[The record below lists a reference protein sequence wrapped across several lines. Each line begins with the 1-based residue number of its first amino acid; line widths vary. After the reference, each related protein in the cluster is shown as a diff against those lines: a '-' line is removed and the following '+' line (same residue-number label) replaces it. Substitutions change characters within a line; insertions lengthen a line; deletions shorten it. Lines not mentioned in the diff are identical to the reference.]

1 MHRKVTIMA
10 LDRLGQEGGQKGLEA
25 LKILK
30 EKIVKSNEK
39 NIAKEVKA
47 ISADIKPLSE
57 IPAGSVRA
65 TYAPQLDTAMLSRFS
80 MPNPRMP
87 HVNAEV
93 MEGKAVLRKT
103 LPNPN
108 REATY
113 QQLTDLKTGKLT
125 GLYEDGYT
133 LFEKD
138 GKFIEK
144 NRKDM
149 SRAISD
155 INSGKVEELSQRT
168 VKDGTTVLTE
178 DVNGNIVEKK
188 ISHWDEIKEAPQKL
202 ADDVEAINEVARYN
216 GKHKTTAT
224 ELQVKAYDAILKP
237 FRKL

>member
-1 MHRKVTIMA
+1 MA
-10 LDRLGQEGGQKGLEA
+10 LKRLGQEGGQKGLKG
-25 LKILK
+25 LKILN
-30 EKIVKSNEK
+30 EKMVKSNK
-39 NIAKEVKA
+39 NIAKEVEA
-47 ISADIKPLSE
+47 ISPGIKPLSE

-65 TYAPQLDTAMLSRFS
+65 TYAPQLDTAMFSRFS

-113 QQLTDLKTGKLT
+113 QQLTDLETGKLT
-125 GLYEDGYT
+125 GLCEDGYT

-138 GKFIEK
+138 GKFIEI
-144 NRKDM
+144 NADM

-155 INSGKVEELSQRT
+155 IKSGKVEELSQWT
-168 VKDGTTVLTE
+168 VKDGKTVLTE

-188 ISHWDEIKEAPQKL
+188 ISLWDEIKEAPQEL
-202 ADDVEAINEVARYN
+202 AYDVEAINKVARYN
-216 GKHKTTAT
+216 GKPETTAT

>member
-10 LDRLGQEGGQKGLEA
+10 LKRLGQEGGQKGLKG
-25 LKILK
+25 LKILN
-30 EKIVKSNEK
+30 EKMVKSNK
-39 NIAKEVKA
+39 NIAKEVEA
-47 ISADIKPLSE
+47 ISPGIKPLSE
-57 IPAGSVRA
+57 IPARSVRA
-65 TYAPQLDTAMLSRFS
+65 TYAPQLDTAI

-113 QQLTDLKTGKLT
+113 QQFTDLKTGKLT

-138 GKFIEK
+138 GKLIEI

-155 INSGKVEELSQRT
+155 IKSGKVEELSQWT
-168 VKDGTTVLTE
+168 VKDGKTVLTE

-188 ISHWDEIKEAPQKL
+188 ISLWDEIKEAPQKL
-202 ADDVEAINEVARYN
+202 ADDVDAINKVARYN
-216 GKHKTTAT
+216 GKPETTAT